1 MPTNVFPP
9 RLREIAELDEYL
21 TRLQRSMKH
30 KINGWSGQ
38 HFDDAIYVTST
49 IRNRI
54 IEIRAALRKEAEA
67 LVVDIPIVTS
77 ARGTSVWFPHLLRV
91 LVLVDIE
98 KAHSP
103 AALWRFCGL
112 GLYNFKRGVIPDT
125 VATFTAP
132 GRVTFST
139 KAKREMHYISLE
151 LIKRRSPYR
160 AVYDQQ
166 RAMWAGRGHST
177 GGAHRRAKRYVSK
190 LWLKHLWLVWRRQ
203 EKLPVGPGHPDD
215 VTNLAAP
222 FGWL

>member
-1 MPTNVFPP
+1 MPTNVFPE

-21 TRLQRSMKH
+21 TRLQRSMAH
-30 KINGWSGQ
+30 KLNDWSGQ
-38 HFDDAIYVTST
+38 NFDDAIYVTST

-67 LVVDIPIVTS
+67 LAVDIPIITS
-77 ARGTSVWFPHLLRV
+77 ARGTAVWFLPLVRV
-91 LVLVDIE
+91 LVLVDIRE
-98 KAHSP
+98 AHSP

-112 GLYNFKRGVIPDT
+112 GLYNFKIPIPDT

-132 GRVTFST
+132 GKVTFST
-139 KAKREMHYISLE
+139 KAKREMHYLSLR
-151 LIKRRSPYR
+151 LIHRKSPYR

-166 RAMWAGRGHST
+166 RAMWVGRGYPT
-177 GGAHRRAKRYVSK
+177 GGAHRRAKRYVLK